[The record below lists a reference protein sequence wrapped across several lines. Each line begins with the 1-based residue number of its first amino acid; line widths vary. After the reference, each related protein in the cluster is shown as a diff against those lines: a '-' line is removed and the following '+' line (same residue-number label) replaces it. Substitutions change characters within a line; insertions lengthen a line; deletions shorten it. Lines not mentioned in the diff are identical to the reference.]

1 MRKILRIIDQIS
13 ELAGN
18 SVRWLCIFLVALLVF
33 EVTMRFVFRNPTMWA
48 FETSM
53 IAGVVIYVFS
63 WSYVHR
69 HRGHIRVEILYAA
82 LPPRGQAMID
92 VIGHI
97 LFFFPL
103 FIVFTYVS
111 VGEAWE
117 SWVTNERLT
126 LTQWYPPVAPLRTLV
141 AIASLLLVLQGA
153 ATFIRDAYQL
163 VRNKSYGN

>member
-1 MRKILRIIDQIS
+1 MRKTLNIIDRVS
-13 ELAGN
+13 DLSGKA
-18 SVRWLCIFLVALLVF
+18 VRWLCVFLVALITF
-33 EVTMRFVFRNPTMWA
+33 EVIMRFVFRNPTMWA

-53 IAGVVIYVFS
+53 ILGVIIYVFA
-63 WSYVHR
+63 WSYVQR

-103 FIVFTYVS
+103 FIVFTYAS
-111 VGEAWE
+111 IGEAWE
-117 SWVTNERLT
+117 SWITNERLT

-141 AIASLLLVLQGA
+141 AIASVLLLLQGA
-153 ATFIRDAYQL
+153 ATLFRDAYQL
-163 VRNKSYGN
+163 IRNKSYGH